1 MRGHNGDVVDLSW
14 SLNAFLL
21 SAGRDGSLRLWHPAR
36 LGCVHLFPQTGSATP
51 TSCSFNPR
59 LENSFATGGEDG
71 KVRVWK
77 ITSAKV
83 EAEAQ
88 LPNRATHVRFSPDGK
103 ALAAGMVGGQVRF
116 MTSES
121 LQPMAQVLV
130 NGANGRLRMYRI
142 EPLAAGSSAISA
154 AVSLAKKYG
163 FGDRGRAV
171 VTRIAK
177 LKA

>member
-71 KVRVWK
+71 KVG
-77 ITSAKV
+77 
-83 EAEAQ
+83 
-88 LPNRATHVRFSPDGK
+88 VR
-103 ALAAGMVGGQVRF
+103 
-116 MTSES
+116 
-121 LQPMAQVLV
+121 
-130 NGANGRLRMYRI
+130 
-142 EPLAAGSSAISA
+142 
-154 AVSLAKKYG
+154 
-163 FGDRGRAV
+163 
-171 VTRIAK
+171 
-177 LKA
+177 

>member
-121 LQPMAQVLV
+121 LQPMAQVRV
-130 NGANGRLRMYRI
+130 
-142 EPLAAGSSAISA
+142 
-154 AVSLAKKYG
+154 
-163 FGDRGRAV
+163 
-171 VTRIAK
+171 
-177 LKA
+177 